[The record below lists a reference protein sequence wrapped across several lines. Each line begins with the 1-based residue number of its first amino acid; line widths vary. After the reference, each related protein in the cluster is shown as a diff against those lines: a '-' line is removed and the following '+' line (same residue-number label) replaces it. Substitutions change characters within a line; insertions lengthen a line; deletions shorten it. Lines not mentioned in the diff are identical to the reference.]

1 MSLYHLARLIAY
13 VNIITL
19 GGILRQDN
27 ICFSFILL
35 LDKFT
40 YKQEDNIIKFEDS
53 TWYVNVWILCRVLKK
68 GDLYMSMDDYKE
80 ALKSGQKA
88 YREAITKGAYPY
100 LPVLED
106 IISFTNIETESNLGL
121 VEIPMNLIVG
131 TKSAGRTTSFASNFM
146 PLLAA
151 DTEFSAKWAS
161 LSTMLQQ
168 EGLRDPIKAYEYMNH
183 FYVMEGNKRVSVMK
197 YFGAVSIPGTVI
209 RVVPKRNNTKENKLY
224 YEFMNFY
231 MLSSINY
238 LIFTELGAYRK
249 LQAAVGKK
257 PDEPWN
263 ADEQKDFHS
272 FYIRF
277 EKAYNEKAGSRPPM
291 PVSDAI
297 LVYLNIYPYEI
308 SRNHMPSNF
317 KVNLTKSW
325 EEFLVH
331 KEEQAVALSMKP
343 EADAKKNII
352 TMLFKETK
360 PKYHVAFIHDKSAE
374 TSGWTYGHE
383 LGRLHLEQKF
393 PDRIHTSAY
402 SNVNPNDTKAAVAVI
417 EEAIAD
423 GNEIIFTT
431 TPKLLKASLK
441 AAVDHPD
448 IKILNCSL
456 NTTHPS
462 IRAYYGR
469 MYEAK
474 FLIGAI
480 AGVMSEIDNIGYI
493 ADYPIYGMTAN
504 INAFALGAKMVNPR
518 AKIYLEWSTVKDRNI
533 HENLKN
539 NGACFIS
546 DRDIIVPKQASRQ
559 FGLYHEASGMP
570 ENMATP
576 VWHWGKFYELIIR
589 SILSGSWKSYEPS
602 SGIKALNYW
611 WGMSAGVIDVI
622 CSQNLP
628 EGTRRLVKLLRDNI
642 CSGEFNPFSG
652 VLIDNNGQ
660 LRHEAEKPMAPE
672 EIITMNWLVDN
683 VVGYIPIMAELTDE
697 AKQIVAVQG
706 VNKTESDDIINLV

>member
-1 MSLYHLARLIAY
+1 MAI
-13 VNIITL
+13 
-19 GGILRQDN
+19 
-27 ICFSFILL
+27 
-35 LDKFT
+35 
-40 YKQEDNIIKFEDS
+40 E
-53 TWYVNVWILCRVLKK
+53 
-68 GDLYMSMDDYKE
+68 DYKD

-88 YREAITKGAYPY
+88 YRQAIMNGNYPY

-121 VEIPMNLIVG
+121 MEIPMNLIVG
-131 TKSAGRTTSFASNFM
+131 TKTAGRTTSFANNFM
-146 PLLAA
+146 PLLGM
-151 DTEFSAKWAS
+151 DTEFAAKWSA
-161 LSTMLQQ
+161 LSTTLQD

-197 YFGAVSIPGTVI
+197 HFGAVSIPGMVI

-231 MLSSINY
+231 QLSNVNY
-238 LIFTELGAYRK
+238 IIFSELGYYKK

-257 PDEPWN
+257 ANEKWSL
-263 ADEQKDFHS
+263 DEQKEFHS

-277 EKAYNEKAGSRPPM
+277 EKAYLEKCGSRPPM
-291 PVSDAI
+291 SASDAV

-317 KVNLTKSW
+317 KVNIAKSW
-325 EEFLVH
+325 EEFLVCR
-331 KEEQAVALSMKP
+331 EEQAVALSMKP
-343 EADAKKNII
+343 ANDIKRNII
-352 TMLFKETK
+352 TKLLTETTTK
-360 PKYHVAFIHDKSAE
+360 TKYKIAFIHDKSPE

-383 LGRLHLEQKF
+383 LGRLHLEQQF
-393 PDRIHTSAY
+393 PDRIKTQAY
-402 SNVNPNDTKAAVAVI
+402 VNVNPNDAAASAEVI
-417 EEAIAD
+417 ERAIKE

-448 IKILNCSL
+448 VKILNCSL

-462 IRAYYGR
+462 LRAYYGR

-480 AGVMSEIDNIGYI
+480 AGAMSEIDHIGYI

-533 HENLKN
+533 RESLKN

-546 DRDIIVPKQASRQ
+546 DRDIIVPNQASRQ
-559 FGLYHEASGMP
+559 FGLYHEGDNKP

-576 VWHWGKFYELIIR
+576 VWHWGKFYELILR
-589 SILSGSWKSYEPS
+589 SIFSGSWKSYEPS
-602 SGIKALNYW
+602 GGTKALNYW

-628 EGTRRLVKLLRDNI
+628 EGTRRLVKLLKDNI
-642 CSGEFNPFSG
+642 CSEEFNPFSG
-652 VLIDNNGQ
+652 VLRDQTGTI
-660 LRHEAEKPMAPE
+660 RHDDEKPMAPE
-672 EIITMNWLVDN
+672 EIIKMNWLVDN
-683 VVGYIPIMAELTDE
+683 VVGYIPVMAELTDE

-706 VNKTESDDIINLV
+706 VNKTESDDIV